1 MAIRINY
8 ADPEAQ
14 GLTSCFLVTQGGMKD
29 LVREVYPVRGGTA
42 DPYRSGETFKI
53 ESVFNGTTDNYNDT
67 STTVDNSVNPF
78 TVVWESYLDAGAG
91 TYAAF
96 TTYMSARGLGPLILF
111 YTSDPSYS
119 DITMGY
125 SGANTAKAALP
136 TGLTRTGQRHW
147 GVWTWNGSA
156 IGTGSNHGVWINGQP
171 CTVTTSASGGA
182 FSNQNGVGGVSTNV
196 NGWVGGVRQVRFYAG
211 RAWTQA
217 DAMRFYNPTTRD
229 SLFKPSDIRVFFDV
243 PAAAPF
249 DGFYD
254 APIFR
259 VKSNQQWSQ

>member
-119 DITMGY
+119 DITMV
-125 SGANTAKAALP
+125 SALWQHGP
-136 TGLTRTGQRHW
+136 RMLELMTQRKLAW
-147 GVWTWNGSA
+147 
-156 IGTGSNHGVWINGQP
+156 P
-171 CTVTTSASGGA
+171 RFTTQQMSDLIAYL
-182 FSNQNGVGGVSTNV
+182 N
-196 NGWVGGVRQVRFYAG
+196 
-211 RAWTQA
+211 
-217 DAMRFYNPTTRD
+217 
-229 SLFKPSDIRVFFDV
+229 SL
-243 PAAAPF
+243 
-249 DGFYD
+249 
-254 APIFR
+254 
-259 VKSNQQWSQ
+259 